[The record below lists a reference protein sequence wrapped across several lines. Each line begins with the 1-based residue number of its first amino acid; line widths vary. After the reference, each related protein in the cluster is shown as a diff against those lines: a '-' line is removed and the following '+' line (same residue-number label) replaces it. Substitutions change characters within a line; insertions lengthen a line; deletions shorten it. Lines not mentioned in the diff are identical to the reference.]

1 MEILT
6 QEAKIGRQIVDTPHM
21 WIQRSKSSDFGL
33 ISDFFPTPKTILEI
47 SVNLNRNFFFEG
59 VGVRVFD

>member
-1 MEILT
+1 MYHPENN
-6 QEAKIGRQIVDTPHM
+6 
-21 WIQRSKSSDFGL
+21 QRSKSSDFGL